1 MILTG
6 QKIIDSICNGDITIS
21 NFDYS
26 RINPNSYNYLLGDE
40 IKVFSGKTPDGFPKF
55 DTVKLKEEGYVLH
68 PGAMY
73 LGVTDEIIGSSRYAM
88 SLIGRSSIGRLGLF
102 LQISANL
109 GHTTSSHQWTLELHA
124 ARAIRV
130 YPKMPIGQVSF
141 WQNDGS
147 IQCLGKNYALYNS
160 PMERLPA

>member
-6 QKIIDSICNGDITIS
+6 QEIINSVDNGNITIS

-26 RINPNSYNYLLGDE
+26 RINPNSYNYLLGNE
-40 IKVFSGKTPDGFPKF
+40 IKAFSGKDTDGSPKF
-55 DTVKLKEEGYVLH
+55 DTITLNDEGYVLH
-68 PGAMY
+68 PGSMY
-73 LGVTDEIIGSSRYAM
+73 LGVTDEIIGSSLFAM

-109 GHTTSSHQWTLELHA
+109 GHTTSRHQWTLELHA
-124 ARAIRV
+124 ARPIRI

-141 WQNDGS
+141 WKNDGS
-147 IQCLGKNYALYNS
+147 VQCFGKTYALYNS
-160 PMERLPA
+160 PTERLPA